1 MYFKSDELDD
11 PFINES
17 QALAL
22 EIATKEDLNRIW
34 DLSRK
39 VNALLTD
46 LFKQAGMKLVDFNFF
61 Y

>member
-22 EIATKEDLNRIW
+22 EITKEDLNRIW

-39 VNALLTD
+39 SKYIID
-46 LFKQAGMKLVDFNFF
+46 RFI
-61 Y
+61 